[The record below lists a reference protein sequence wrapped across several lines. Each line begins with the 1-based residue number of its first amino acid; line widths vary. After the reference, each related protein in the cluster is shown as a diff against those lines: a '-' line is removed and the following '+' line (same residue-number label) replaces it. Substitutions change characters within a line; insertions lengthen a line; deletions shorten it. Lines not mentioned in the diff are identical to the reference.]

1 MKILMVNKYFFV
13 KGGSERYLFDLKA
26 LLEKNGH
33 EIIPFAMKD
42 DHNFRSEYSNYFV
55 DHVEYDVPFSAKKF
69 REVRRLIYSFQARKQ
84 IEALIEATRP
94 DIAHLHM
101 IDHQISPSILHS
113 LRRYRIPVVQTVH
126 QYKLVCPNYRFYIEH
141 KNKICEKCIS
151 CKFYYPILM
160 RCHKNSLAASV
171 LITIEAYVHRVLK
184 TYKKNVSLFHTPSA
198 FMKQMLVKGGI
209 DAKKI
214 EHHFL
219 LTWLDQFPFSPIYED
234 YFIYL
239 GRLSPE
245 KGVLTL
251 LKAMTRV
258 KRSKLTIVGDGPQ
271 RAELEAFARENLIKN
286 VEFVGYKNKSEVKE
300 LLSHTSFSVIPSE
313 WYENSPLVIYEA
325 FSMGKPVIG
334 ATIGGITEFIQP
346 NKEGLYFD
354 PGSDTQLAECI
365 NKLLDNRDKIAEM
378 GKHAREKAEQNF
390 APEEHYQWISRRY
403 EQLII
408 ENKNNSAIELDCK

>member
-13 KGGSERYLFDLKA
+13 KGGSERYLFDLKE
-26 LLEKNGH
+26 LLEQNGH

-42 DHNFRSEYSNYFV
+42 ENNHHTPYNDYFV
-55 DHVEYDVPFSAKKF
+55 DHVDYDTSFGLKKIK
-69 REVRRLIYSFQARKQ
+69 EAGRLIYSFHARKQ
-84 IEALIEATRP
+84 IEALIEATKP
-94 DIAHLHM
+94 DVAHLHM

-113 LRRYRIPVVQTVH
+113 LRKYRIPVLQTVH

-141 KNKICEKCIS
+141 ENKVCEKCLGG
-151 CKFYYPILM
+151 KFYQPILT
-160 RCHKNSLAASV
+160 RCHKNSLAAST
-171 LITIEAYVHRVLK
+171 LIAAEACFHKLVK
-184 TYKKNVSLFHTPSA
+184 TYKNNIALFHTPSA

-209 DAKKI
+209 AENKV

-219 LTWLDQFPFSPIYED
+219 VTWLDQFPFSPVYED
-234 YFIYL
+234 YFVYL

-258 KRSKLTIVGDGPQ
+258 KRSRLILIGDGPQ
-271 RAELEAFARENLIKN
+271 RAELEQFAKANQIDN
-286 VEFVGYKNKSEVKE
+286 VEFVGYKNKPEVKE
-300 LLSHTSFSVIPSE
+300 LMSHASFSVIPSE

-346 NKEGLYFD
+346 NKDGLHFT
-354 PGSDTQLAECI
+354 PGSDTQLAERI
-365 NKLLDNRDKIAEM
+365 NALLDDRDKIVAM
-378 GKHAREKAEQNF
+378 GQNARDKAEKNF
-390 APEEHYQWISRRY
+390 SPEEHCRWITKVY
-403 EQLII
+403 EQLI
-408 ENKNNSAIELDCK
+408 NGYKNSAN

>member
-1 MKILMVNKYFFV
+1 MKILMVNKYYFV
-13 KGGSERYLFDLKA
+13 KGGSERYLFDLKE

-42 DHNFRSEYSNYFV
+42 ENNFQSEYSQFFV
-55 DHVEYDVPFSAKKF
+55 NHVDYDTPFSVKKLK
-69 REVRRLIYSFQARKQ
+69 EAGRLIYSFHARKQ
-84 IEALIEATRP
+84 IEALIEATKP
-94 DIAHLHM
+94 DVAHLHM

-113 LRRYRIPVVQTVH
+113 LRKYGIPVVQTMH

-141 KNKICEKCIS
+141 ENKICEKCLGG
-151 CKFYYPILM
+151 KFCQPILT
-160 RCHKNSLAASV
+160 RCHKNSLAASA
-171 LITIEAYVHRVLK
+171 LIATEAYFHHLLK
-184 TYKKNVSLFHTPSA
+184 TYKKNVGLFHTPSA

-209 DAKKI
+209 DENKV

-219 LTWLDQFPFSPIYED
+219 VTWLDQFPYSPIYED

-258 KRSKLTIVGDGPQ
+258 KRSKLILIGDGPQ
-271 RAELEAFARENLIKN
+271 RAELETFARENLIKN
-286 VEFVGYKNKSEVKE
+286 VEFVGYKNKPEVTE
-300 LLSHTSFSVIPSE
+300 LMSHASFSVIPSE

-346 NKEGLYFD
+346 NKDGLHFT
-354 PGSDTQLAECI
+354 PGSDTQLADCI
-365 NKLLDNRDKIAEM
+365 NTLLDNRDKIVEM
-378 GKHAREKAEQNF
+378 GKNAREKAEKNF
-390 APEEHYQWISRRY
+390 APEEHYRWISGIY
-403 EQLII
+403 ERLIG
-408 ENKNNSAIELDCK
+408 N

>member
-1 MKILMVNKYFFV
+1 MVNKYYFV
-13 KGGSERYLFDLKA
+13 KGGSERYLFDLKE

-33 EIIPFAMKD
+33 EIIPFAMKNEN
-42 DHNFRSEYSNYFV
+42 NFQSEFSDYFV
-55 DHVEYDVPFSAKKF
+55 DPVDYNASFSSKKLK
-69 REVRRLIYSFQARKQ
+69 EAGRLIYSFHARKQ
-84 IEALIEATRP
+84 IEALIEATKP
-94 DIAHLHM
+94 DVAHLHM
-101 IDHQISPSILHS
+101 IDHQISPSILYS
-113 LRRYRIPVVQTVH
+113 LHQYRIPVVQTVH

-141 KNKICEKCIS
+141 ENKICERCLGG
-151 CKFYYPILM
+151 KFYQPLLT
-160 RCHKNSLAASV
+160 RCHKNSLAASA
-171 LITIEAYVHRVLK
+171 LISAEAYFHYFLK
-184 TYKKNVSLFHTPSA
+184 TYQKNVGLFHTPSA

-209 DAKKI
+209 DEEKV

-219 LTWLDQFPFSPIYED
+219 VTWLDQFPFSPIYED

-258 KRSKLTIVGDGPQ
+258 KRSKLILVGDGPQ

-286 VEFVGYKNKSEVKE
+286 AEFVGYKNKSEVKE
-300 LLSHTSFSVIPSE
+300 LMSHASFSVIPSE

-325 FSMGKPVIG
+325 FSMGKPVVG

-346 NKEGLYFD
+346 NKDGLHFT

-365 NKLLDNRDKIAEM
+365 NLLLDNRDKIIEM
-378 GKHAREKAEQNF
+378 GKNARDKAERNF
-390 APEEHYQWISRRY
+390 APEEHYRWISGIY
-403 EQLII
+403 ERLA
-408 ENKNNSAIELDCK
+408 SH